1 MSALGQKRT
10 LGHVRAMSALPPKA
24 DIGTQRGNVCFV
36 PKADIRVDSEIREV
50 RKLATS
56 SLFSI
61 SPWYL
66 AITSRILVFFTIPT
80 HILTRDCGDSGDATF
95 VVGL

>member
-1 MSALGQKRT
+1 M
-10 LGHVRAMSALPPKA
+10 
-24 DIGTQRGNVCFV
+24 

-66 AITSRILVFFTIPT
+66 AITSRILVFFTSPT
-80 HILTRDCGDSGDATF
+80 HNTEAVLWGVGGCDLRRWPTF
-95 VVGL
+95 FLGS